1 MLIHSESVKLESI
14 EESIN
19 RAYVLAKEKG
29 ILVWGA
35 SPEWAFVMGY
45 LAGIEWVHDRKK
57 EI

>member
-1 MLIHSESVKLESI
+1 MKLELT

-19 RAYVLAKEKG
+19 RAYVLAKDKG
-29 ILVWGA
+29 ILVSGA